1 MAGCPLRKVGIIDV
15 DIALKGA
22 RQVFPG
28 AAAVGARTL
37 RMRPCRQRSRP
48 ERETPHGRIPGS
60 PPTGHPGAAAAT
72 DAGPPRWPPGRA
84 SGWLQVV
91 RAGGTVGAIL
101 PLPPLA
107 HRLWWVAIIA
117 SRMRPWWSG
126 WEGTSNMS
134 RRSRDKEGASGCVK
148 RARVSVADGKVFWG
162 LGHSTPDAGRWAP
175 GGSRIKGQF
184 PRGLT
189 GSGAWANV
197 QETESLARRPGKPRS
212 PAHGPG

>member
-1 MAGCPLRKVGIIDV
+1 MSRAGNPVTLRSGAQPDNTLPVSAIAVSSEHFQGTDMARCPLRKVGIIDV

-37 RMRPCRQRSRP
+37 QMRPCRQRSRP
-48 ERETPHGRIPGS
+48 ERETPHGRILGS

-72 DAGPPRWPPGRA
+72 DAGPPRWPPRRA
-84 SGWLQVV
+84 SGWLQVL
-91 RAGGTVGAIL
+91 RAVGTVGAIP

-134 RRSRDKEGASGCVK
+134 RRSRDKEGA
-148 RARVSVADGKVFWG
+148 
-162 LGHSTPDAGRWAP
+162 
-175 GGSRIKGQF
+175 
-184 PRGLT
+184 RG
-189 GSGAWANV
+189 A
-197 QETESLARRPGKPRS
+197 
-212 PAHGPG
+212 